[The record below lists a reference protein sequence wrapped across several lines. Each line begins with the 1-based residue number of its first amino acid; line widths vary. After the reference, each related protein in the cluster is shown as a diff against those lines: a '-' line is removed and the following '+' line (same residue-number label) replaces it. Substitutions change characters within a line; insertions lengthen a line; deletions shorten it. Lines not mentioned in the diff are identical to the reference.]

1 MYICL
6 TVDLFKGSNT
16 NLRGVGT
23 FQKRTVNFFNRNLM
37 QFFYSNKSISD
48 FMVNN
53 QIDDEFDAKR

>member
-23 FQKRTVNFFNRNLM
+23 FQKSTVNFFNQNNVD
-37 QFFYSNKSISD
+37 FYIQTK
-48 FMVNN
+48 
-53 QIDDEFDAKR
+53 A